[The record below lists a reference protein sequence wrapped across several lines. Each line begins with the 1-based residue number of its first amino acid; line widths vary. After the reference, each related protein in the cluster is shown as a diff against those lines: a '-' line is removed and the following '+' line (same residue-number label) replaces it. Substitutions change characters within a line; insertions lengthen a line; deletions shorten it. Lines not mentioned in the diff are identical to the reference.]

1 MGGGEYSFDIHG
13 LVCEI
18 RERMKASIPS
28 TQPAIKA
35 HRLAQGLALGACVA
49 TLFLTSQLAQAKEAI
64 TATKGETYYTQ
75 FTLCYEELRHLTT
88 NYRKGVLVPVNTEV
102 TFVKSTSGEIH
113 VKLLD
118 GLVLR
123 IENVREFSG
132 EDIVGIFKRT
142 FGKEKVNLDKF
153 SATDRENIL
162 LGNIEVGMSK
172 DAVIKAYGYPPRH
185 QTPSLDGNQWRYWR
199 NRFATS
205 IVQFKDGKLA
215 EIQK

>member
-1 MGGGEYSFDIHG
+1 
-13 LVCEI
+13 
-18 RERMKASIPS
+18 MKASIPA
-28 TQPAIKA
+28 TQQVFKA
-35 HRLAQGLALGACVA
+35 HRLIQGLALVACFA
-49 TLFLTSQLAQAKEAI
+49 ALFLAPQLGQAKEAI

-75 FTLCYEELRHLTT
+75 FTMCYEELRHLTT
-88 NYRKGVLVPVNTEV
+88 NYRKGVLVPVNTAV

-113 VKLLD
+113 VKLPD
-118 GLVLR
+118 GQVLR

-153 SATDRENIL
+153 SAKELESIL

-172 DAVIKAYGYPPRH
+172 DAVIKAYGYPPKH
-185 QTPSLDGNQWRYWR
+185 QTPSLEGNAWRYWR

-205 IVQFKDGKLA
+205 IVQFKDGTVA
-215 EIQK
+215 DIQK